1 MFIMIP
7 LTWTIFAITD
17 FGQLGI
23 YFARL
28 FPFFGVGI
36 NVNPADIL
44 KYGRHYWVLLLIGV
58 VFSTPLPQ
66 RIYRKIKGSIL
77 CTVLL
82 LAIFWGAVY
91 CLYIGLDDP
100 FLYFRF

>member
-1 MFIMIP
+1 ME
-7 LTWTIFAITD
+7 LTVRAAVSESRE
-17 FGQLGI
+17 LKLK
-23 YFARL
+23 AP
-28 FPFFGVGI
+28 PF
-36 NVNPADIL
+36 NVNPADIV

-66 RIYRKIKGSIL
+66 CIYRKIKGSIL